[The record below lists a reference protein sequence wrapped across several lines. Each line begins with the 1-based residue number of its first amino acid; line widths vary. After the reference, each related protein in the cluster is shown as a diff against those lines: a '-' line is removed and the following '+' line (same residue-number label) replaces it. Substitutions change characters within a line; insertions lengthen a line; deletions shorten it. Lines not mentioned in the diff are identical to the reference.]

1 MPRATVD
8 LNPEDK
14 VDLKTCPGG
23 YVVLKRMTYGQKLER
38 MKHVSKLQVEMGGRG
53 RSTRGEMQVMQK
65 ASTLYDFKM
74 CIVDHNL
81 EDENGTKLN
90 LGIERDVDR
99 LDPRIGEE
107 ISNAID
113 KLNNFEDEDNGE
125 GNSEAASERL

>member
-113 KLNNFEDEDNGE
+113 KLNNFEDEDNVE